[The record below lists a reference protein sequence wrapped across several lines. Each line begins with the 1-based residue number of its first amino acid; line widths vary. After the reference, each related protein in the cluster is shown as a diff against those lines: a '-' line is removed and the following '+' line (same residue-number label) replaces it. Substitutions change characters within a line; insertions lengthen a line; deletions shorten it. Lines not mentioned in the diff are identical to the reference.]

1 MESVMI
7 CQHKTR
13 LLYDFSKLITPSRQ
27 SIITLFNIVQVT
39 NLTSDFLAS
48 FKKFIIERSHQ
59 IFQEK
64 KEPYELISDLISFK
78 LYCDDL

>member
-1 MESVMI
+1 MI
-7 CQHKTR
+7 CQHKAR
-13 LLYDFSKLITPSRQ
+13 LFADFSQLITDSRQ
-27 SIITLFNIVQVT
+27 SLITLFNIVQVT

-64 KEPYELISDLISFK
+64 KEPYELIGDLISFK